1 MGIAPDEL
9 PLGSYKVLTA
19 RGQGGLPLTVSKDDV
34 AKLLLAEA
42 VSPQYHKVAVTVGK
56 DKNARV
62 V

>member
-1 MGIAPDEL
+1 MGIGPEEQ

-19 RGQGGLPLTVSKDDV
+19 RGQGGLPIGVAKDDV
-34 AKLLLAEA
+34 AKCLLEEA
-42 VSPQYHKVAVTVGK
+42 TQPQYHKVAVTVGK